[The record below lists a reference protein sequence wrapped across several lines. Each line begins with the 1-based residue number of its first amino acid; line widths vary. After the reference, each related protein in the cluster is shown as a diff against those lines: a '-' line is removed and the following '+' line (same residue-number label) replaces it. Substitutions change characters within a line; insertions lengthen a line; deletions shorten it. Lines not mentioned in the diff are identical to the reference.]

1 MKRLQMEK
9 GCGISSVIVPD
20 LEEREW
26 HMRIGQIHF
35 KTEALLEA
43 GGRDSGSVVGY
54 K

>member
-20 LEEREW
+20 LEERE
-26 HMRIGQIHF
+26 RIRQIHF